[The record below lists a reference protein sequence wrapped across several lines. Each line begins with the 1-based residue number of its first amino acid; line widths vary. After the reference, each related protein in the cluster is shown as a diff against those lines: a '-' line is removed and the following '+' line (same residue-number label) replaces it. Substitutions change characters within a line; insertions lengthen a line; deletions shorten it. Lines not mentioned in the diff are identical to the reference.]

1 MDTEALSICPVTSRE
16 LSGDLGGAVA
26 VGVISVSDLKFV
38 LNSTDNLQMLGRS
51 VKEFIAW
58 RSIHLASNTDE
69 APHADEAHSQQRFS
83 VVSVDA
89 SESLYVLASR
99 LVSTKLRRVFL
110 SSDELG
116 RIVGSVASQD
126 ILVEVQDTLRE
137 SSALGR
143 KVPRPD
149 SPMKPSSPIASRH
162 SHDEA

>member
-1 MDTEALSICPVTSRE
+1 MGVDSRE
-16 LSGDLGGAVA
+16 
-26 VGVISVSDLKFV
+26 
-38 LNSTDNLQMLGRS
+38 NLQMLDRP

-58 RSIHLASNTDE
+58 RSTIIASS
-69 APHADEAHSQQRFS
+69 ADEVPNVDETRSQQRFS

-99 LVSTKLRRVFL
+99 LASTKLRRVFL

-116 RIVGSVASQD
+116 RIVGSVSSQD

-143 KVPRPD
+143 KVPRPE
-149 SPMKPSSPIASRH
+149 SPTKPSSPIAQRP
-162 SHDEA
+162 SHEDV